1 MSQSQYKGKVWC
13 TMVGTP
19 GAVREKPEIR
29 TEDYDVK
36 YCVKIG
42 STELAHFFEEK
53 RNGIWVTYS
62 KGLGAHATYFREDA
76 IPHES
81 YELADSVTRK
91 EVKEYMEGIAFD
103 SGLEAFLEPIDYMKV

>member
-1 MSQSQYKGKVWC
+1 MPQSKYRGKIWC
-13 TMVGTP
+13 IIVGTP
-19 GAVREKPEIR
+19 GVVRKKPEIR

-36 YCVKIG
+36 YCIKIG

-76 IPHES
+76 IPHKNYES
-81 YELADSVTRK
+81 AHSITKVK
-91 EVKEYMEGIAFD
+91 IKEYMESAAFD
-103 SGLEAFLEPIDYMKV
+103 SGLEVILKPIDYRKV